1 MNVSTQEERT
11 HHDATAVSV
20 GSRDQETFA
29 HTQQSVQKIFG
40 AADEDFKR
48 LSAVL
53 CSLHQAQWIQKT
65 HGEYVHFGPT
75 YTVNEISSPIWF
87 I

>member
-1 MNVSTQEERT
+1 MNVSTQEERNDPDT
-11 HHDATAVSV
+11 TAVSL

-53 CSLHQAQWIQKT
+53 CSLHQAQ
-65 HGEYVHFGPT
+65 
-75 YTVNEISSPIWF
+75 
-87 I
+87 

>member
-1 MNVSTQEERT
+1 MSVSAQEERGDRDT
-11 HHDATAVSV
+11 AAVSV

-48 LSAVL
+48 LSAIL
-53 CSLHQAQWIQKT
+53 CSLRQAQWVQET
-65 HGEYVHFGPT
+65 HGEYLHLLTYIHVEWNLFSHF
-75 YTVNEISSPIWF
+75 I
-87 I
+87 